1 MIPKLT
7 DPICYKLFEA
17 SQESPEL
24 DRVVEI
30 IARHKRNRTYDRSK
44 TVRMVERFVVE
55 TTAIGLANETG
66 TCWFKMFPESARA
79 LVAENVVKGW
89 EREIDPATQMNP

>member
-1 MIPKLT
+1 MKLT
-7 DPICYKLFEA
+7 DPTCYRLFEA

-30 IARHKRNRTYDRSK
+30 IARNKRNQTYDRKK

-55 TTAIGLANETG
+55 TTAIQLANETG
-66 TCWFKMFPESARA
+66 SCWFKMFPEPARA
-79 LVAENVVKGW
+79 LVAESVVKGW
-89 EREIDPATQMNP
+89 EREVDPATQINS

>member
-1 MIPKLT
+1 MTLKLT
-7 DPICYKLFEA
+7 DPTCYRLYEA

-30 IARHKRNRTYDRSK
+30 IARHKRNRTYDRRK

-55 TTAIGLANETG
+55 TTAIQLANETG
-66 TCWFKMFPESARA
+66 TCWFRMFPESARA
-79 LVAENVVKGW
+79 LVAESVVKGW
-89 EREIDPATQMNP
+89 EREIDPATQINS

>member
-1 MIPKLT
+1 MKLT
-7 DPICYKLFEA
+7 DPACYKLFEA

-30 IARHKRNRTYDRSK
+30 IARHKRNRTYDRKK

-55 TTAIGLANETG
+55 TTAIALANETG
-66 TCWFKMFPESARA
+66 SCWFKMFPEPARV
-79 LVAENVVKGW
+79 LVAESVVKGW
-89 EREIDPATQMNP
+89 EREVDPAKTN